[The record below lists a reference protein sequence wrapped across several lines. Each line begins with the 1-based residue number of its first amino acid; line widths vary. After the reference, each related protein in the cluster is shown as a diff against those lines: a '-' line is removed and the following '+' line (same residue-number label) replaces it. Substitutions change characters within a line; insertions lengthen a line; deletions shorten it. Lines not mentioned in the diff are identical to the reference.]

1 MTHYLYKSAY
11 FLLASSL
18 LFFTQC
24 QFQNDHKRSTN
35 GNINIGGTLTFVKG
49 NVAITTLPMAAN
61 DEESSFIITQIYD
74 RLFRIKSE
82 SNQAIPY
89 LVNNYLITNNGKLYT
104 FELKKGVYFQ
114 DDDCY
119 KDGKGKELTATDVK
133 FTIEL
138 LCTKNENNHN
148 FDYTLRNLIVGA
160 NAFYENSNKQIQQEL
175 SGLKILDKYKFSIEI
190 ENATS
195 KLLQVLSSHA
205 LSIISK
211 ESYAKYGVNLAKG
224 SGAFKFDK
232 SSTKAKTVLLRNESY
247 FLKDSLGNSLP
258 YIDSIV
264 ILRNDNI
271 GERFRLFKAGK
282 ADIVTTIPPRDIK
295 SIIENEI
302 HFFENKEEKAKY
314 IVDFDPDFS
323 TRIILLNLSKKPFD
337 NKLLRKAINYGI
349 DKEKILEVTGTGL
362 SAGAAHT
369 SFVPPI
375 MSKMGYALPENTNYK
390 YNLTLAKQYLSEAG
404 YPDGKGLPS
413 LNLIIPPQDDAVKL
427 GLELQKQLQQNL
439 NIKIEF
445 EIVDL
450 NKNIELVINKGAY
463 QMSNFFWIADYPSP
477 ESFLNLFYNDKMNQ
491 RFNYTN
497 YNNDHFNHYYEKA
510 INANNLDSMM
520 YYFNQSENILMDD
533 APMILLYYGS
543 SFRLMKSR
551 VTNLG
556 SPTLGYYDLSK
567 VILEKE

>member
-1 MTHYLYKSAY
+1 MTHYLYKTGY
-11 FLLASSL
+11 FLIVSSL
-18 LFFTQC
+18 LIITQC
-24 QFQNDHKRSTN
+24 QFLNDNKRSTN
-35 GNINIGGTLTFVKG
+35 GNINIGGTLTFVKA

-74 RLFRIKSE
+74 RLFRIKRE

-89 LVNNYLITNNGKLYT
+89 LVNNYVITNNGKLYT

-119 KDGKGKELTATDVK
+119 KDSKGKELTATDVK

-211 ESYAKYGVNLAKG
+211 ESYTKYGTNLAKG
-224 SGAFKFDK
+224 SGAFKYDK

-258 YIDSIV
+258 YIDSVV

-375 MSKMGYALPENTNYK
+375 MSKMGYTLPENTNYK
-390 YNLTLAKQYLSEAG
+390 YNLTLAKQYLAEAG

-413 LNLIIPPQDDAVKL
+413 LNLIIPPQDDALKL

-477 ESFLNLFYNDKMNQ
+477 ESFLNLFYNDKTNQ

-497 YNNDHFNHYYEKA
+497 YNNDHFNYYYEKA

-551 VTNLG
+551 VSNLE